1 MENTLTIDHGTLR
14 KLAEAGTAIRADVVG
29 RAGGWG
35 VLINYGQVRRALAVR
50 RGGSPRV
57 FRSFDTLAS
66 YLKAIG
72 IKQYQV
78 DASEFDPASA
88 GAQEPDKRS
97 RAASERLKQAHNAA
111 AYKQWLMAQVKE
123 AIDDPRPNAAH
134 EDVMKRMELRIKK
147 AAKAHKAKDV
157 HA

>member
-14 KLAEAGTAIRADVVG
+14 KLAEAGATLRADVIG
-29 RAGGWG
+29 QAGGWG
-35 VLINYGQVRRALAVR
+35 VLINYGRARRALAVR

-57 FRSFDTLAS
+57 FRSFETLAG

-72 IKQYQV
+72 IQQYRV
-78 DASEFDPASA
+78 DASEFDHDAVDA
-88 GAQEPDKRS
+88 GKLDMRS
-97 RAASERLKQAHNAA
+97 QAASERLKHAHNAA
-111 AYKQWLMAQVKE
+111 AYTQWLTAQVKE

-134 EDVMKRMELRIKK
+134 EDVMKRMGQRIKK
-147 AAKAHKAKDV
+147 AAKARKANA